1 MDCNLS
7 IDGIYKD
14 EVAMRRLTL
23 KILSDKLSVCRLP
36 ADADPPGI
44 EPAGNFFSMTRTAD
58 EWSMV
63 VSSDHVDPEWET
75 EPGWRCLELVGTFD
89 FSLTGIMS
97 ALAGPLATAGISI
110 FPMATWS
117 TDFLLVRD
125 GDLDEACLVLQR
137 AGHHITR

>member
-1 MDCNLS
+1 
-7 IDGIYKD
+7 
-14 EVAMRRLTL
+14 MRRLTL
-23 KILSDKLSVCRLP
+23 KILPDKLSVCRLP
-36 ADADPPGI
+36 ADQPAPTL
-44 EPAGNFFSMTRTAD
+44 EPAGSFFSMTRTAD

-63 VSSDHVDPEWET
+63 VPSAHVQPGWEA

>member
-1 MDCNLS
+1 
-7 IDGIYKD
+7 
-14 EVAMRRLTL
+14 MRALTL
-23 KILSDKLSVCRLP
+23 KILPDELTVCRLP
-36 ADADPPGI
+36 ADAPAPAL
-44 EPAGNFFSMTRTAD
+44 EPAGNFFSLTRTAD

-63 VSSDHVDPEWET
+63 VSSAHVDPDWEA

-117 TDFLLVRD
+117 TDYMLVRE
-125 GDLDEACLVLQR
+125 GDLEDACRVLIR
-137 AGHHITR
+137 AGHFIQR

>member
-1 MDCNLS
+1 
-7 IDGIYKD
+7 
-14 EVAMRRLTL
+14 
-23 KILSDKLSVCRLP
+23 
-36 ADADPPGI
+36 
-44 EPAGNFFSMTRTAD
+44 MTRTAD

-63 VSSDHVDPEWET
+63 VSSAHVQPAWEA

-117 TDFLLVRD
+117 TDYLLVRD
-125 GDLDEACLVLQR
+125 GDLDEASLVLQR
-137 AGHHITR
+137 AGHHVTR

>member
-1 MDCNLS
+1 MDCIQA
-7 IDGIYKD
+7 IDGIIND
-14 EVAMRRLTL
+14 EVVMRTLTL
-23 KILSDKLSVCRLP
+23 KILPDKLSVCRLP
-36 ADADPPGI
+36 ADADPPRI

-63 VSSDHVDPEWET
+63 VSSAHVQPAWEA

-117 TDFLLVRD
+117 TDYLLVRD
-125 GDLDEACLVLQR
+125 GDLDEASLVLQR
-137 AGHHITR
+137 AGHHVTR

>member
-1 MDCNLS
+1 
-7 IDGIYKD
+7 
-14 EVAMRRLTL
+14 MRRLTL
-23 KILSDKLSVCRLP
+23 KILPDELSVCRLA
-36 ADADPPGI
+36 ADADPPMV

-63 VSSDHVDPEWET
+63 VSSAHVQPDWEA

-125 GDLDEACLVLQR
+125 GDLDEASLVLQR
-137 AGHHITR
+137 AGHHVTR